1 MLAVSKCQGLKT
13 GSVVNMADRS
23 HPAHGAEDATPQVA
37 VSALGIALAMQRQKR
52 GIVRVYGNDSCVLSK
67 ESVVK

>member
-1 MLAVSKCQGLKT
+1 
-13 GSVVNMADRS
+13 MADRS

-52 GIVRVYGNDSCVLSK
+52 GIVHVYGNDCCVLSK

>member
-1 MLAVSKCQGLKT
+1 
-13 GSVVNMADRS
+13 MADRS

-52 GIVRVYGNDSCVLSK
+52 GIVRVYGNDCCVLSK